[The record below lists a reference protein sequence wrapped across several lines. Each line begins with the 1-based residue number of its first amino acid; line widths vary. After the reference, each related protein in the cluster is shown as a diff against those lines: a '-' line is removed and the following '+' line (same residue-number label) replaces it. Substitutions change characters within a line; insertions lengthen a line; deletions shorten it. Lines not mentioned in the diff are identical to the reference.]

1 MDAGSRRVVCGP
13 AFHRQRLRLTRKEW
27 EVYMNKGNPERRAP
41 AHAVPA
47 HAASGKAKRP
57 RGRKPHGKGFKG
69 VMIALI
75 ALLSIFGLLFIL
87 LGSYIGVMINRVT
100 FHGEV
105 SDEYVDSIVPDD
117 IDPDASYDESDV
129 LSDYTFIDAS
139 ATEVAKIPVRGN
151 TKNVTNY
158 LLIGVDG
165 RGDSYAARSDTTIIL
180 TINKENKTIKLT
192 SLMRDIMVTI
202 PGRDKN
208 GDGKDDYGKF
218 NWAYAF
224 GGFDLMQKTIE
235 QNFRLKIDKYIAVN
249 FSAFENAVD
258 ALGGVDIALTDA
270 ELAEVTRTSSRPS
283 STSTSGVYHLNGAQ
297 SLAYSRIRSLDSDFG
312 RNNRQRKM
320 IQAMFSRAKSMNIGQ
335 LNTLLNTVLPQV
347 RTNMT
352 PNELTGFALNSVTYF
367 SYDMKETYYLPQSG
381 TYTSKIDP
389 SIGWVML
396 FNDPVKAITDLHKF
410 IYSLE

>member
-1 MDAGSRRVVCGP
+1 MSKKR
-13 AFHRQRLRLTRKEW
+13 
-27 EVYMNKGNPERRAP
+27 P
-41 AHAVPA
+41 AHAKPGPA
-47 HAASGKAKRP
+47 PRSKGDGSAPAKPVRP
-57 RGRKPHGKGFKG
+57 KPPPGRKPHGRGVKG
-69 VMIALI
+69 VVIALI
-75 ALLSIFGLLFIL
+75 ALLSILGILFIL
-87 LGSYIGVMINRVT
+87 LGSYISVMVNRVVYD
-100 FHGEV
+100 GEV
-105 SDEYVDSIVPDD
+105 SDEYVDSIAPDD
-117 IDPDASYDESDV
+117 IDPNESYDESDV
-129 LSDYTFIDAS
+129 LSDYTFIDDS
-139 ATEVAKIPVRGN
+139 ATEVSKIPVRED
-151 TKNVTNY
+151 TKNVKNY

-165 RGDSYAARSDTTIIL
+165 RGSSYSARSDTAIVL
-180 TINKENKTIKLT
+180 TINTEKKTIKLT
-192 SLMRDIMVTI
+192 SLMRDILVTI
-202 PGRDKN
+202 PGRDKD

-249 FSAFENAVD
+249 FSAFEKAVD

-283 STSTSGVYHLNGAQ
+283 ATSEAGVYHLNGAQ
-297 SLAYSRIRSLDSDFG
+297 SLAYSRIRNLDSDFG

-320 IQAMFSRAKSMNIGQ
+320 IQAMFSEAKGMSIGQ
-335 LNTLLNTVLPQV
+335 LNTLLNEVLPEV

-352 PNELTGFALNSVTYF
+352 PNELTGFAINSVTYF
-367 SYDMKETYYLPQSG
+367 SYSMEETYYLPQSG
-381 TYTSKIDP
+381 TYSAKIDS